1 MKASIPKLVAAIA
14 ICQSAGLI
22 GSAFTASSVST
33 WYAALQKPAFNPP
46 SWLFA
51 PVWITLYT
59 LMGISA
65 YLIWQKG
72 LKKRKVKM
80 ALVLF
85 GAQLLLNALWT
96 IIFFGLK
103 NPLLA
108 FIEIIILLAAVAV
121 TTIKFYPMSRT
132 AAYLLIP
139 YLLWTAFAAALNFAI
154 VMVN

>member
-1 MKASIPKLVAAIA
+1 MKASIPKLIAAIA
-14 ICQSAGLI
+14 ICQLAGLI
-22 GSAFTASSVST
+22 GSFFTASSVST

-65 YLIWQKG
+65 YIVWQKG
-72 LKKRKVKM
+72 LKKKNVKV
-80 ALVLF
+80 ALVIF
-85 GAQLLLNALWT
+85 GVQLLLNALWT

-121 TTIKFYPMSRT
+121 TMMKFYPLSRT
-132 AAYLLIP
+132 AAYLLVP
-139 YLLWTAFAAALNFAI
+139 YLLWTAFAAALNLAI
-154 VMVN
+154 IMVN